1 MTFQKKKRCLVFHFV
16 LSPVPLSDSCRC
28 CWTPEKYHK
37 LRFLNSRESP
47 ILYNDIT
54 AFLPLWW
61 RFHHRPCNIWQCWWL
76 WWWQRPLWWQFHHR
90 PCNMWQCW
98 WLWWWQRPLWWQFHP
113 RPCPWT
119 WTVSPGAS
127 PPPWTQRRRA
137 CRQSFFI
144 QLRSI
149 SFNCLDSSRKMWDKN
164 CTCPISFFIQ

>member
-1 MTFQKKKRCLVFHFV
+1 MTFQKKKGVWFFILFCHL
-16 LSPVPLSDSCRC
+16 
-28 CWTPEKYHK
+28 
-37 LRFLNSRESP
+37 FLCQILADATELLKSITNLGSP
-47 ILYNDIT
+47 ILENPLPEVHNPLSPMIS
-54 AFLPLWW
+54 AFL
-61 RFHHRPCNIWQCWWL
+61 
-76 WWWQRPLWWQFHHR
+76 PLWWQFHHR

-119 WTVSPGAS
+119 WTVSPGAF